1 MPVTILDGP
10 VGTELL
16 RRGIATPPPGW
27 SSSAIRGAPEVLR
40 AVHADYA
47 AAGATVHT
55 ANTFRTRPA
64 VWGEAWRALA
74 TDAVRL
80 AREGAGVHGSVAGSI
95 APLADCYRPD
105 LSPATPGPRHAEM
118 ARVLADA
125 GCDLLLCETFPH
137 VGEALSAVDA
147 AVSTGLETWVSL
159 TAGPAADLLTPDDMR
174 AAAKE
179 AIDRGAAAVL
189 VNCVPASRTLDFV
202 QALAGLGVPCGAY
215 ANAGHADEGMGW
227 RPAPMAAARY
237 ADLAD
242 AWVAAGASI
251 VGSCCGTGPDVI
263 AELARRHRR

>member
-27 SSSAIRGAPEVLR
+27 SSSAIRDAPDVLR
-40 AVHADYA
+40 AIHAEYA

-64 VWGEAWRALA
+64 VWGEGWRDLA
-74 TDAVRL
+74 VAAVQL
-80 AREGAGVHGSVAGSI
+80 AREGGGGRVAGSI

-105 LSPATPGPRHAEM
+105 LSPLTPGPRHAAM

-137 VGEALSAVDA
+137 VGEALAAVDG
-147 AVSTGLETWVSL
+147 AVATGVETWVSF
-159 TAGPAADLLTPDDMR
+159 TAGPAADLLRPDAVR

-179 AIDRGAAAVL
+179 AIERGAAAVL
-189 VNCVPASRTLDFV
+189 INCVPASRTLEFV
-202 QALAGLGVPCGAY
+202 EALVGLGVPCGAY
-215 ANAGHADEGMGW
+215 ANAGHSDEGMGW
-227 RPAPMAAARY
+227 CPAPMAATRY
-237 ADLAD
+237 GELAD
-242 AWVAAGASI
+242 SWVAAGASV
-251 VGSCCGTGPDVI
+251 VGSCCGTGPAVI
-263 AELARRHRR
+263 AELARRYRP